1 MLVERRNVRQIAGE
15 GFRRWFSD
23 EYFDLIVWYEGE
35 AQADSTADV
44 VSGFQ
49 LCYDKPGQ
57 ERALSWRREGGFSH
71 DLIDA
76 GEIPG
81 QANMNP
87 VLEPGGELP
96 EAVVARFRSNSL
108 EVGLSIQDLVRTK
121 LGEYRKACR
130 RRGAGRAA
138 GLVRS

>member
-1 MLVERRNVRQIAGE
+1 MLIERRNVRQIAAE

-23 EYFDLIVWYEGE
+23 EYFDLIVWYARE

-44 VSGFQ
+44 IAGFQ
-49 LCYDKPGQ
+49 LCYDKRGQ

-81 QANMNP
+81 QANMSP
-87 VLEPGGELP
+87 VLDPGGELP
-96 EAVVARFRSNSL
+96 EAVVKRFRFNSPK
-108 EVGLSIQDLVRTK
+108 VGLSLQNLVCTK
-121 LGEYRKACR
+121 LSEYRKACR
-130 RRGAGRAA
+130 RSGAGRTA
-138 GLVRS
+138 GLMRS

>member
-1 MLVERRNVRQIAGE
+1 
-15 GFRRWFSD
+15 
-23 EYFDLIVWYEGE
+23 
-35 AQADSTADV
+35 
-44 VSGFQ
+44 
-49 LCYDKPGQ
+49 
-57 ERALSWRREGGFSH
+57 
-71 DLIDA
+71 
-76 GEIPG
+76 
-81 QANMNP
+81 MNP